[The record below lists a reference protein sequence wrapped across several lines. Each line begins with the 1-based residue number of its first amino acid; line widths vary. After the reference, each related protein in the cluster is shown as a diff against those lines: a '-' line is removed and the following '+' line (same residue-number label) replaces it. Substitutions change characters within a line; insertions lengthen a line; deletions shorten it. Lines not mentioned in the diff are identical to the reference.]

1 MSDNNAI
8 MSDMATNRITVR
20 LPEKLTVRLR
30 AHSRASGT
38 SESNL
43 VRKALERYLETP
55 AASLSAYEW
64 AEEAGVIGSV
74 DGPTDLS
81 TNPRYFEGLGKK

>member
-1 MSDNNAI
+1 MS
-8 MSDMATNRITVR
+8 TNRISVR

-30 AHSRASGT
+30 ARSRASGT

-43 VRKALERYLETP
+43 VRKALEKYLEAP
-55 AASLSAYEW
+55 PGNRSAYEW
-64 AEEAGVIGSV
+64 AEEAGVIGRV

-81 TNPRYFEGLGKK
+81 TNRRYFEGFGKKK